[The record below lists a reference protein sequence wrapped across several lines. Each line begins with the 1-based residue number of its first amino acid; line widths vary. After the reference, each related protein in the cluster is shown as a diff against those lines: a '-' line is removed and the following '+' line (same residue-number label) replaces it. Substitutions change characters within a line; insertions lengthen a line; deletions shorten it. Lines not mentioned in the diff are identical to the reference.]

1 MNRLVSS
8 LALSALVLGA
18 SALAAPASA
27 QQMDNEGGW
36 QGYHSYNSWQPG
48 WNHGQYDRHH
58 VILGTVVKFSAYRVT
73 VQRDNGNVQT
83 VDLKGGTVIRPT
95 GATPSAGDR
104 VAMVGYW
111 SNGTF
116 IVNRLVLH

>member
-1 MNRLVSS
+1 MNRFVSS

-18 SALAAPASA
+18 GGLAVVPAAA
-27 QQMDNEGGW
+27 QQMDNGW
-36 QGYHSYNSWQPG
+36 QSYNAWQPG

-58 VILGTVVKFSAYRVT
+58 VVLGTVVKFSPYRVT
-73 VQRDNGNVQT
+73 VQRENGNVQT

-104 VAMVGYW
+104 IAMVGYW

-116 IVNRLVLH
+116 IVSRLILH